1 MWLSFGLSWQMSCRS
16 VLRLRRLALLG
27 NLYSS
32 KQRPLGLLEDV
43 SSDIF
48 RWHRRK
54 RMNMSV
60 CTCSLRRTLTVAP
73 SVACERATLPWE
85 QLFRRHETTL
95 HLRRRFLAQLT
106 CKCVSWRY
114 TVHFCGHFTHWIIG
128 FEVKHK
134 LTTHCL
140 WVALLAHFHAPCV
153 CSLQRLTLSSAN

>member
-1 MWLSFGLSWQMSCRS
+1 MSCRS

-32 KQRPLGLLEDV
+32 KQRPLGFLEDV

-54 RMNMSV
+54 RMIYVSWHVFASKNPNRS
-60 CTCSLRRTLTVAP
+60 SERGLRKGHAAVGK
-73 SVACERATLPWE
+73 

-95 HLRRRFLAQLT
+95 HLRRRFLPQLT

-128 FEVKHK
+128 FEVTHK

-140 WVALLAHFHAPCV
+140 WVTLLAQFHAPCV
-153 CSLQRLTLSSAN
+153 CSLQRLTFSSAN